1 MPNFRLNQPITFK
14 EGTGLTIDQNGI
26 ELYVRDHTG
35 VVFSIGQAVGSGSS
49 VQFNEVTSSK
59 IIIDNE
65 SLILSSNTITGSVT
79 QTGNISVSD
88 NLVISKDL
96 TIGGILTAEKIETE
110 LSQSATLFES
120 GSTLFGDD
128 IDDEQYMTGSMSLT
142 GSFNINNYQ
151 FTEISNDENLADD
164 STTAVLTENAVKQYY
179 APLFVK
185 SAYLRKSFAHTG
197 SFVGSST
204 ASFTAVTASAPSGL
218 TGTSK
223 EDFIFFLNG
232 TMMESD
238 SLTIQQD
245 DTSLLLIVNNTTIG
259 YNLENTDEIVAFG
272 KFNS

>member
-1 MPNFRLNQPITFK
+1 MPNFNLNQPITFK
-14 EGTGLTIDQNGI
+14 EGTGFTIDQNNI
-26 ELYVRDHTG
+26 ELYVTDHTG
-35 VVFSIGQAVGSGSS
+35 VIFSIGQAVGSGSN

-65 SLILSSNTITGSVT
+65 SLILSGNTITGSIT
-79 QTGNISVSD
+79 QTGDISVSE
-88 NLVISKDL
+88 NLVITEDL

-151 FTEISNDENLADD
+151 FTEISNDSTLDGD
-164 STTAVLTENAVKQYY
+164 STTAIVTENAVKEFY

-197 SFVGSST
+197 SFVSVST
-204 ASFTAVTASAPSGL
+204 ASFTAATASAPSGL
-218 TGTSK
+218 TSTSK
-223 EDFIFFLNG
+223 EDFMFFLNG
-232 TMMESD
+232 TMMEND
-238 SLTIQQD
+238 SLAIQQD
-245 DTSLLLIVNNTTIG
+245 DTSLLLKVNNTTIG

>member
-1 MPNFRLNQPITFK
+1 MPNFNLNQPITFK
-14 EGTGLTIDQNGI
+14 EGTGFTIDQNNI
-26 ELYVRDHTG
+26 ELYVTDHTG
-35 VVFSIGQAVGSGSS
+35 VVFSIGQAVGSGSN

-65 SLILSSNTITGSVT
+65 SLILSGNTITGSIT
-79 QTGNISVSD
+79 QTGDISVSE
-88 NLVISKDL
+88 NLVITEDL

-151 FTEISNDENLADD
+151 FTEISNDSTLDGD
-164 STTAVLTENAVKQYY
+164 STTAIVTENAVKEFY

-197 SFVGSST
+197 SFVSVST
-204 ASFTAVTASAPSGL
+204 ASFTAATASAPSGL
-218 TGTSK
+218 TSTSK
-223 EDFIFFLNG
+223 EDFMFFLNG
-232 TMMESD
+232 TMMEND
-238 SLTIQQD
+238 SLAIQQD
-245 DTSLLLIVNNTTIG
+245 DTSLLLKVNNTTIG

>member
-1 MPNFRLNQPITFK
+1 VPNFRLNQPITFK

-151 FTEISNDENLADD
+151 FTEISNDENLAGD
-164 STTAVLTENAVKQYY
+164 STTAVLTENAVKQFY

-223 EDFIFFLNG
+223 EDFMFFLNG

>member
-1 MPNFRLNQPITFK
+1 MPNFILNQPITFK
-14 EGTGLTIDQNGI
+14 EGTGLTFDQNGI

-35 VVFSIGQAVGSGSS
+35 VIFSIGQAVGSGSN

-65 SLILSSNTITGSVT
+65 SLILSGNTITGSIT
-79 QTGNISVSD
+79 QTGDISVSE
-88 NLVISKDL
+88 NLVITEDL

-151 FTEISNDENLADD
+151 FTEISNDSTLDGD
-164 STTAVLTENAVKQYY
+164 STTAIVTENAVKEFY

-197 SFVGSST
+197 SFVSVST
-204 ASFTAVTASAPSGL
+204 ASFTAATASAPSGL
-218 TGTSK
+218 TSTSK
-223 EDFIFFLNG
+223 EDFMFFLNG
-232 TMMESD
+232 TMMEND
-238 SLTIQQD
+238 SLAIQQD
-245 DTSLLLIVNNTTIG
+245 DTSLLLKVNNTTIG

>member
-35 VVFSIGQAVGSGSS
+35 VVFSIGQAVGSGST

-59 IIIDNE
+59 IIIDD
-65 SLILSSNTITGSVT
+65 STLILSSNTITGSFT
-79 QTGNISVSD
+79 QTGDISVSD

-96 TIGGILTAEKIETE
+96 TIEGILTAEKIETE

-151 FTEISNDENLADD
+151 FTEISNDSTLAGD
-164 STTAVLTENAVKQYY
+164 STTAVLTENAVKEFY

-185 SAYLRKSFAHTG
+185 SACLRKSFAHTG

-223 EDFIFFLNG
+223 EDFMFFLNG

>member
-1 MPNFRLNQPITFK
+1 MPNFILNQPITFK

-35 VVFSIGQAVGSGSS
+35 VIFSIGQAVGSGSN

-65 SLILSSNTITGSVT
+65 SLILSGNTITGSIT
-79 QTGNISVSD
+79 QTGDMSVSK
-88 NLVISKDL
+88 NLIITEDL
-96 TIGGILTAEKIETE
+96 TIDGILTAEKIETE

-151 FTEISNDENLADD
+151 LTEISNDSTLAGD
-164 STTAVLTENAVKQYY
+164 STTAILTENAVKEFY

-197 SFVGSST
+197 SFVSVST
-204 ASFTAVTASAPSGL
+204 ASFTAATASAPSGL
-218 TGTSK
+218 TSTSK
-223 EDFIFFLNG
+223 EDFMFFLNG
-232 TMMESD
+232 TMMEND
-238 SLTIQQD
+238 SLAIQQD
-245 DTSLLLIVNNTTIG
+245 DTSLLLKVNNTTIG

>member
-1 MPNFRLNQPITFK
+1 VPNFRLNQPITFK

-151 FTEISNDENLADD
+151 FTEISNDSTLAGD

-223 EDFIFFLNG
+223 EDFMFFLNG

>member
-35 VVFSIGQAVGSGSS
+35 VVFSIGQAVGSGSN

-65 SLILSSNTITGSVT
+65 SLILSSNTITGSIT
-79 QTGNISVSD
+79 QTGNITVSD
-88 NLVISKDL
+88 NLVISEDL
-96 TIGGILTAEKIETE
+96 TIDGILTAGKIETE

-128 IDDEQYMTGSMSLT
+128 IDDEQFMTGSMSLT
-142 GSFNINNYQ
+142 GSFTVNNYQ
-151 FTEISNDENLADD
+151 ITEISNDSNLADD
-164 STTAVLTENAVKQYY
+164 STTAVLTENAVKEFF

-204 ASFTAVTASAPSGL
+204 ASFTAATASAPSGL
-218 TGTSK
+218 TSTSK
-223 EDFIFFLNG
+223 EDFMFFLNG
-232 TMMESD
+232 TMMEND

-245 DTSLLLIVNNTTIG
+245 DTSLLLKVDNTSIG

-272 KFNS
+272 KFNT

>member
-1 MPNFRLNQPITFK
+1 MPNFILNQPITFK

-35 VVFSIGQAVGSGSS
+35 VIFSIGQAVGSGSN

-65 SLILSSNTITGSVT
+65 SLILSGNTITGSIT
-79 QTGNISVSD
+79 QTGDMSVSK
-88 NLVISKDL
+88 NLIITEDL
-96 TIGGILTAEKIETE
+96 TIDGILTAEKIETE

-151 FTEISNDENLADD
+151 LTEISNDSTLAGD
-164 STTAVLTENAVKQYY
+164 STTAILTENAVKEFY

-197 SFVGSST
+197 SFVSVST
-204 ASFTAVTASAPSGL
+204 ASFTAVTASAPSEL
-218 TGTSK
+218 TSTSK
-223 EDFIFFLNG
+223 EDFMFFLNG
-232 TMMESD
+232 TMMEND

-245 DTSLLLIVNNTTIG
+245 DTSLLLKVDSTSIG

>member
-1 MPNFRLNQPITFK
+1 MPNFILNQPSTFK

-35 VVFSIGQAVGSGSS
+35 VIFSIGQAVGSGSN

-65 SLILSSNTITGSVT
+65 SLILSGNTITGSIT
-79 QTGNISVSD
+79 QTGDISVSE
-88 NLVISKDL
+88 NLVITEDL

-151 FTEISNDENLADD
+151 FTEISNDSTLDGD
-164 STTAVLTENAVKQYY
+164 STTAIVTENAVKEFY

-197 SFVGSST
+197 SFVSVST
-204 ASFTAVTASAPSGL
+204 ASFTAATASAPSGL
-218 TGTSK
+218 TSTSK
-223 EDFIFFLNG
+223 EDFMFFLNG
-232 TMMESD
+232 TMMEND
-238 SLTIQQD
+238 SLAIQQD
-245 DTSLLLIVNNTTIG
+245 DTSLLLKVNNTTIG

>member
-1 MPNFRLNQPITFK
+1 MPNFILNQPITCK
-14 EGTGLTIDQNGI
+14 EGTGWTIDQNGI

-35 VVFSIGQAVGSGSS
+35 VIFSIGQAVGSGSN

-65 SLILSSNTITGSVT
+65 SLILSGNTITGSIT
-79 QTGNISVSD
+79 QTGDMSVSK
-88 NLVISKDL
+88 NLIITEDL
-96 TIGGILTAEKIETE
+96 TIDGILTAEKIETE

-151 FTEISNDENLADD
+151 FTEISNDSTLAGD
-164 STTAVLTENAVKQYY
+164 STTAILTENAVKEFY

-197 SFVGSST
+197 SFVSVST
-204 ASFTAVTASAPSGL
+204 ASFTAVTASAPSEL
-218 TGTSK
+218 TSTSK
-223 EDFIFFLNG
+223 EDFMFFLNG
-232 TMMESD
+232 TMMEND

-245 DTSLLLIVNNTTIG
+245 DTSLLLKVDSTSIG

>member
-151 FTEISNDENLADD
+151 FTEISNDENLAGD
-164 STTAVLTENAVKQYY
+164 STTAVLTENAVKQFY

-223 EDFIFFLNG
+223 EDFMFFLNG

>member
-1 MPNFRLNQPITFK
+1 MPNFILNQPITFK

-35 VVFSIGQAVGSGSS
+35 VIFSIGQAVGSGSN

-65 SLILSSNTITGSVT
+65 SLILSGNTITGSIT
-79 QTGNISVSD
+79 QTGDISVSE
-88 NLVISKDL
+88 NLVITEDL

-151 FTEISNDENLADD
+151 FTEISNDSTLDGD
-164 STTAVLTENAVKQYY
+164 STTAIVTENAVKEFY

-197 SFVGSST
+197 SFVSVST
-204 ASFTAVTASAPSGL
+204 ASFTAATASAPSGL
-218 TGTSK
+218 TSTSK
-223 EDFIFFLNG
+223 EDFMFFLNG
-232 TMMESD
+232 TMMEND
-238 SLTIQQD
+238 SLAIQQD
-245 DTSLLLIVNNTTIG
+245 DTSLLLKVNNTTIG

>member
-1 MPNFRLNQPITFK
+1 VPNFRLNQPITFK

-35 VVFSIGQAVGSGSS
+35 VVFSIGQAVGSGSN

-65 SLILSSNTITGSVT
+65 SLILSSNTITGSIT
-79 QTGNISVSD
+79 QTGNITVSD
-88 NLVISKDL
+88 NLVISEDL
-96 TIGGILTAEKIETE
+96 TIDGILTAGKIETE

-128 IDDEQYMTGSMSLT
+128 IDDEQFMTGSMSLT
-142 GSFNINNYQ
+142 GSFTVNNYQ
-151 FTEISNDENLADD
+151 ITEISNDSNLADD
-164 STTAVLTENAVKQYY
+164 STTAVLTENAVKEFF

-204 ASFTAVTASAPSGL
+204 ASFTAATASAPSGL
-218 TGTSK
+218 TSTSK
-223 EDFIFFLNG
+223 EDFMFFLNG
-232 TMMESD
+232 TMMEND

-245 DTSLLLIVNNTTIG
+245 DTSLLLKVDNTSIG

-272 KFNS
+272 KFNT

>member
-151 FTEISNDENLADD
+151 FTEISNDSTLAGD
-164 STTAVLTENAVKQYY
+164 STTAVLTENAVKQFY

-223 EDFIFFLNG
+223 EDFMFFLNG